1 MTFFALKINAA
12 VRKLLTFHRQSPA
25 SRTQP
30 AGSRP
35 GSAAAHDG
43 ADESLAVPSIV
54 PVVLE
59 ARPGAPEAP
68 AVRIFLGTQP
78 AQHRAERIFFHSLER
93 VRNPLRRYEVYRMT
107 GLPGFDR
114 QGWRTGFTNYRF
126 AIPDLA
132 GRQGRAIYNDVDQ
145 IFTAD
150 PAELFDQ
157 PMGGHGYLALLPE
170 DTAVMLIDCERMIRC
185 WTYAKACREAKKA
198 LCAEAAAEP
207 GRWGAL
213 DPRWH
218 ARDFEFRPGETKL
231 LHYTALHLQPW
242 RPTPEQYSYQIH
254 PLAEHFLSLEQ
265 AADREG
271 YEIYTAAHPSPGF
284 ATGCEQ

>member
-1 MTFFALKINAA
+1 MTFFALKIDKA
-12 VRKLLTFHRQSPA
+12 VRKLLGFHHRSPD
-25 SRTQP
+25 
-30 AGSRP
+30 SRP
-35 GSAAAHDG
+35 QSAASGVAAEG
-43 ADESLAVPSIV
+43 EPPAVPRIV

-68 AVRIFLGTQP
+68 AVRIFLGTEP
-78 AQHRAERIFFHSLER
+78 AQHRAERIFFYSLER
-93 VRNPLRRYEVYRMT
+93 VRDPLRRYEVYRMT

-114 QGWRTGFTNYRF
+114 KGWRTNFTNFRF

-132 GRQGRAIYNDVDQ
+132 GRQGRAIYTDVDQ

-157 PMGGHGYLALLPE
+157 SMGEHGYLALLPE

-185 WTYAKACREAKKA
+185 WTYAKACREPKKA

-213 DPRWH
+213 DPSGTPATSNS
-218 ARDFEFRPGETKL
+218 ARARPSCCT
-231 LHYTALHLQPW
+231 T
-242 RPTPEQYSYQIH
+242 RPCTC
-254 PLAEHFLSLEQ
+254 SLGVPPR
-265 AADREG
+265 AVLVPD
-271 YEIYTAAHPSPGF
+271 PSSRRTLPQSR
-284 ATGCEQ
+284 TGGGPRRL